1 MPKIPMANKPGMI
14 QHQRDTVPMTGA
26 PGMNFNM
33 DESRALM
40 NLGERIG
47 NAGAKIGDAIN
58 RTVSVREQFLVK
70 QQYTQDRLAA
80 TEARNLYRNINMDL
94 ENRMAENPAE
104 FEKFKDWAAE
114 ADKRYAETVLDFT
127 QKMSPEFRQQ
137 FESEMKGLRSENLM
151 RRTRIGI
158 QAKVTADYNLFQSQ
172 WKDAALRGDLTA
184 CNRMLEEQ
192 NGSLISQQEYEQKK
206 LDFNR
211 MAVFGEVKRL
221 VEAGTPD
228 IVSRLKKRTEEGKYA
243 NFRSLDDAS
252 RDRFIRFAEA
262 EETRREAE
270 TDQKVL
276 AALADGNILYPDDI
290 LKKKHQEGTLSD
302 RQYHTYKGW
311 YDSYRAK
318 EKRAADYQAN
328 AKEKAAKATRQQQLD
343 RLFSLIGYDENGF
356 SKTLDDSAFSDA
368 FGKIKKICGN
378 DYSLYS
384 DSMQKL
390 NSIRTKDL
398 SFRKTSLYKDGD
410 GILSQWK
417 KAGRMAAEGWWGRD
431 AADTSDEAKF
441 FVERAMRMDLENF
454 CLEHPKASTKEL
466 YDYLNGRLQTYNA
479 LKLEKIIT
487 SGGKSMQKAVENA
500 NPYKDITVTVPPGW
514 RFKGGDPSKE
524 ENWERTATK

>member
-1 MPKIPMANKPGMI
+1 MPKIPFRENADLI
-14 QHQRDTVPMTGA
+14 QHRNLVVHASGGPDR
-26 PGMNFNM
+26 NFNM
-33 DESRALM
+33 ENAESLI
-40 NLGERIG
+40 RIG
-47 NAGAKIGDAIN
+47 TSIRSAGQNIGSAVSKFAEQKISTEN
-58 RTVSVREQFLVK
+58 K
-70 QQYTQDRLAA
+70 LAA
-80 TEARNLYRNINMDL
+80 TQARNLYRSMQDDL
-94 ENRMAENPAE
+94 RKRMADNPGQIEHFQEWETETDRNYAEAETEFTNRMSPQYRKL
-104 FEKFKDWAAE
+104 FETEMNALRKHSLNEREYIVRQAI
-114 ADKRYAETVLDFT
+114 T
-127 QKMSPEFRQQ
+127 QK
-137 FESEMKGLRSENLM
+137 NY
-151 RRTRIGI
+151 
-158 QAKVTADYNLFQSQ
+158 DLFQTQ
-172 WKDAALRGDLTA
+172 WKDAALRGDLDE
-184 CNRMLEEQ
+184 CKRLLEEHR
-192 NGSLISQQEYEQKK
+192 GTLISEQEYQQKL
-206 LDFNR
+206 LDYDR
-211 MAVFGEVKRL
+211 LSAFGAVKRE
-221 VEAGTPD
+221 VEAGTPG
-228 IVSRLKKRTEEGKYA
+228 IVSRLKERDSMGIYKNYSGLEESA
-243 NFRSLDDAS
+243 

-398 SFRKTSLYKDGD
+398 SFRKTALYKDGD

-417 KAGRMAAEGWWGRD
+417 KSGRMAAEGWWGRD

-487 SGGKSMQKAVENA
+487 SGGKSIQKAVENA